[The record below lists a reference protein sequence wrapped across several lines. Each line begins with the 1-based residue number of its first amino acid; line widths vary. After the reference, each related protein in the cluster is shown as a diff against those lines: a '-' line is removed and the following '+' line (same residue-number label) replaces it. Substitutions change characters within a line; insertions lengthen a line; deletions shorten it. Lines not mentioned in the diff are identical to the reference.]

1 MCNKDVRL
9 YQLAVYHQLLYR
21 TMIVE
26 EDMDNI
32 ALTEAV
38 FYILI
43 SLYKPLHGYGIMQNV
58 FDLSRGRVDLA
69 AGTLYG
75 AISSLLE
82 KGWIQAL
89 PFEEGSRKKEYK
101 ITGSGD
107 NAVKAELNRLQELL
121 NNGQSVIKGGAL

>member
-1 MCNKDVRL
+1 M
-9 YQLAVYHQLLYR
+9 VYHRMVYRRVVYR
-21 TMIVE
+21 TAIVE
-26 EDMDNI
+26 EGMDNI

-58 FDLSRGRVDLA
+58 LDLSRGRVDLA

-101 ITGSGD
+101 ITKSGD
-107 NAVKAELNRLQELL
+107 NAVRAELNRLKELL
-121 NNGQSVIKGGAL
+121 NNGQSVLEGGAL